1 MLPVLVP
8 CREEKGMGELDKV
21 HDAVCNYC
29 GCLCDDLEVTIED
42 NKITKVSK
50 ACTIGKNRL
59 LSPVEPARCRV
70 DGQEASLDDALAA
83 AAKILSKAKNPLIYG
98 LSSTTC
104 EAQKK
109 AVEIAEITGAS
120 LDSTSSVCHG
130 PGSMARQMEGLP
142 TCTLGEVKNR
152 ADLIVFWGCNPSEAH
167 LRHSVRYSVTPKG
180 MYVPEGKK
188 GRKVVVVDVRK
199 TPSEKMADVFI
210 QPWQGYDYECISVL
224 RALLAGQSVAAKEVG
239 GVSIDTWK
247 DLLETMRNAQ
257 YGVFFFGMGLTMTR
271 GKFNNIRNAIAL
283 VRDLNKFTRFTVIPM
298 RGHGNVTG
306 AEQTVCWQTGF
317 PFAVNFSR
325 GFARYNPGEYTAV
338 DLLARGE
345 ADAALILA
353 SDPGAHFPAP
363 AVEHLRKIP
372 VVMLDSEENCTSEVA
387 DVVIPVA
394 AAGISAEGTAYRMD
408 NVPLRLKKL
417 VDSPY
422 LPDEQVLEMLKER
435 ILPCTR

>member
-142 TCTLGEVKNR
+142 TCALGIN
-152 ADLIVFWGCNPSEAH
+152 N
-167 LRHSVRYSVTPKG
+167 LRSLKRPLY
-180 MYVPEGKK
+180 
-188 GRKVVVVDVRK
+188 
-199 TPSEKMADVFI
+199 
-210 QPWQGYDYECISVL
+210 
-224 RALLAGQSVAAKEVG
+224 
-239 GVSIDTWK
+239 
-247 DLLETMRNAQ
+247 
-257 YGVFFFGMGLTMTR
+257 
-271 GKFNNIRNAIAL
+271 
-283 VRDLNKFTRFTVIPM
+283 
-298 RGHGNVTG
+298 
-306 AEQTVCWQTGF
+306 
-317 PFAVNFSR
+317 
-325 GFARYNPGEYTAV
+325 
-338 DLLARGE
+338 
-345 ADAALILA
+345 DAAILYINRL
-353 SDPGAHFPAP
+353 SFTIYSMNGVINSTIDYLVHG
-363 AVEHLRKIP
+363 KI
-372 VVMLDSEENCTSEVA
+372 LSLS
-387 DVVIPVA
+387 
-394 AAGISAEGTAYRMD
+394 ISSTCSSGR
-408 NVPLRLKKL
+408 
-417 VDSPY
+417 
-422 LPDEQVLEMLKER
+422 
-435 ILPCTR
+435 